1 MGAGALPLSLRR
13 HLQSHPS
20 SLRAALCMRV
30 VCAQPATPVDVDEI
44 YTGRGGGRPRDGA
57 GAALPRR
64 AINRAVSN
72 RIRDIS
78 SYLPGS
84 HALAAGVSRGP
95 TTALHLPS
103 ALPDRAGPCPVSP
116 LRASRSRY
124 GLADSRALGADPA
137 CNLSSAPS
145 PGSRERVDAGP
156 DERASSHER
165 ADTCKKRVCA
175 VVKKKQSTHS
185 VGPSVRLANAVRG
198 EWRHLTTGHLF

>member
-103 ALPDRAGPCPVSP
+103 ALPDRASPRVSP
-116 LRASRSRY
+116 TSPPPARSRSRY
-124 GLADSRALGADPA
+124 GLADSRALWGRTP
-137 CNLSSAPS
+137 
-145 PGSRERVDAGP
+145 RM
-156 DERASSHER
+156 
-165 ADTCKKRVCA
+165 
-175 VVKKKQSTHS
+175 
-185 VGPSVRLANAVRG
+185 
-198 EWRHLTTGHLF
+198 